1 MKKTTFLL
9 LAALFVYSSN
19 AIAQKIN
26 YGAKAGLNVS
36 NLYGNNQDKN
46 SLVTFHAGF
55 FTQVE
60 ISEKLNIQPEL
71 LYSRQGADLNS
82 LYKAKLDYI
91 SIPIQFKYNVL
102 PKFFLQAGP
111 QVSFLVSDK
120 AVFYDDNIGTLD
132 TDAKSVDFGFNT
144 GFGLNLGAGIFTEA
158 RYNFGITTVAENPDI
173 KNGVLQISLG
183 YIF

>member
-46 SLVTFHAGF
+46 SLVTFHAGL
-55 FTQVE
+55 FTQIE

-120 AVFYDDNIGTLD
+120 AIFYDDNIGTLD

-144 GFGLNLGAGIFTEA
+144 GFGLHLADGIFTEA
-158 RYNFGITTVAENPDI
+158 RYNFGISTVAENPDI